1 MLARKMSATAEQ
13 HGLLQ
18 SDYLEEVAAQVS
30 HQRVIINT
38 ETFAILKGSSKDL
51 FYNGNAIWHLVT

>member
-1 MLARKMSATAEQ
+1 MALRATYFLTVIYGDPVALTVFRQSITMLARKMSATAEQ

-30 HQRVIINT
+30 H
-38 ETFAILKGSSKDL
+38 
-51 FYNGNAIWHLVT
+51 

>member
-18 SDYLEEVAAQVS
+18 SDYLEEMAAQVS
-30 HQRVIINT
+30 HQRDT
-38 ETFAILKGSSKDL
+38 DL
-51 FYNGNAIWHLVT
+51 AS

>member
-1 MLARKMSATAEQ
+1 MFRQSITMLARKMSATAEQ

-30 HQRVIINT
+30 HQRVT
-38 ETFAILKGSSKDL
+38 DL
-51 FYNGNAIWHLVT
+51 AS